1 MISNYN
7 FGRITVNGTEYKN
20 DIRITPEGEVLP
32 EWWRKSGHTV
42 DVDDVQSIVTD
53 DIDVL
58 VLGKGK
64 PGMMK
69 ASSALKKHLNQ
80 KGIELIEQNTRKAV
94 DTVNRLL
101 QEKQKFAAGF
111 HLTC

>member
-1 MISNYN
+1 MISHYD

-20 DIRITPEGEVLP
+20 DIRITPSGEVLP

-42 DVDDVQSIVTD
+42 DVDDIQSIMTAE
-53 DIDVL
+53 IDVL

-69 ASSALKKHLNQ
+69 ASSALKKHLDQ
-80 KGIELIEQNTRKAV
+80 KGVELIEQDTEKAV
-94 DTVNRLL
+94 HTVNRLL
-101 QEKQKFAAGF
+101 REKRKFAAGF